1 MSKKNKKPELK
12 KEPKKET
19 PETQESKLAKK
30 IIDLETLLNNKDKE
44 ISDQK
49 AKVEALK
56 KELELMANE
65 YKNLISQAEDK
76 ANALIKKRI
85 DENDLKLKA
94 NLEEAKKYAIED
106 KAIELIDIVSK
117 FSAAVNHPVQDPK
130 IANWLQG
137 FKMFNTM
144 FNTLLEDLNIK
155 QIHVEIGQEF
165 DPNVMQCFEE
175 TVKDPSKKDNT
186 IVQILEPGYKLYDHI
201 LKPVLVKV
209 VKNN

>member
-1 MSKKNKKPELK
+1 MSKKNKKADLK

-19 PETQESKLAKK
+19 PETQESKLAKR
-30 IIDLETLLNNKDKE
+30 IIDLETLLNSKDKE

-65 YKNLISQAEDK
+65 YKNLISQAENK
-76 ANALIKKRI
+76 ANALIKKRM

-155 QIHVEIGQEF
+155 QIKVEIGQDF

>member
-1 MSKKNKKPELK
+1 MSKKNKKVETK
-12 KEPKKET
+12 KEPKKEKV
-19 PETQESKLAKK
+19 ESQESKLAKK

-44 ISDQK
+44 INEQK

-76 ANALIKKRI
+76 ANALIKKRM
-85 DENDLKLKA
+85 DENDLKFKA

-106 KAIELIDIVSK
+106 KAIELIDIISK
-117 FSAAVNHPVQDPK
+117 FSVAVNHPVDDPK

-137 FKMFNTM
+137 FKMYLTM
-144 FNTLLEDLNIK
+144 FNNLLKDLHI
-155 QIHVEIGQEF
+155 EIIVVNVGQEF
-165 DPNVMQCFEE
+165 DPAIMQCFE
-175 TVKDPSKKDNT
+175 TVRDESKPNNT
-186 IVQILEPGYKLYDHI
+186 VVEILEPGYKLYSHI
-201 LKPVLVKV
+201 LKPILVKV